1 MRKEVIFVFCL
12 INIIICQENL
22 SQNPEFELI
31 EDRSANGTPIVSIT
45 FFDGYKDTLLLS
57 RYYANEQDRISKIED
72 CNYIGHL
79 ENEPSVGCNFF

>member
-22 SQNPEFELI
+22 LQNPEFELI
-31 EDRSANGTPIVSIT
+31 EDRSANGTTKVSIT

-57 RYYANEQDRISKIED
+57 RFYANEQDRISKIED

-79 ENEPSVGCNFF
+79 ENEPSVG